1 MGIDMENISCHVE
14 RHVEASC
21 PGHGCTARRT
31 TSDLYLVVVDW
42 DGYLTRRQD
51 MRITGKA
58 TNEKILTVARQLI
71 ARRGYSNF
79 SYADVSEAVAVHK
92 ASIHHH
98 YPTKSSLGMAVT
110 HYSQKIFEADMAAI
124 AKDKPDP
131 AEQLQAYL
139 DYWEYTLIHDP
150 ELFCVA
156 GMLGA
161 EVPFLENEV
170 AQAVGEYFVSITG
183 WLEKVL
189 AAGAST
195 GSLHL
200 KEPVED
206 EAAALVSLVYGAV
219 LVARGSRN
227 PAHYKQATR
236 AALARL
242 KGTSV

>member
-1 MGIDMENISCHVE
+1 M
-14 RHVEASC
+14 
-21 PGHGCTARRT
+21 RT
-31 TSDLYLVVVDW
+31 
-42 DGYLTRRQD
+42 
-51 MRITGKA
+51 TGKA
-58 TNEKILTVARQLI
+58 TNEKILTAARQLI

-98 YPTKSSLGMAVT
+98 YPTKASLGQAVT
-110 HYSQKIFEADMAAI
+110 RYSQEVFEADMAAI

-139 DYWEYTLIHDP
+139 DYWEHTLIHDP

-161 EVPFLENEV
+161 EVPFLEDEV

-189 AAGAST
+189 AAGASA

-200 KEPVED
+200 KEPVQD

-219 LVARGSRN
+219 LVARATRK
-227 PAHYKQATR
+227 PTLYQQATH
-236 AALARL
+236 AAVARL
-242 KGTSV
+242 KGTSA